1 MNQKFCDDL
10 NNKKLL
16 IKNNI
21 DMKKNNYLFMVFFLV
36 TTLGLFSQDLVDN
49 SNYEFE
55 KYGVEQGTA
64 MNASNNVYQ
73 DKLGYIWIGSQSG
86 LDRFDGYEFTNFSNI
101 ISDPLSTNLEW
112 VNAITEDSKG
122 NIWATDQ
129 QGNVSKYDRYNQV
142 WYNFDPIF
150 KDAIQNIPAGRNL
163 NFFPQPRTIII
174 SPDDK
179 YAYVG
184 VLGFGLIRIDS
195 ETGDQKFYVDDFN
208 FVRGFDPEA
217 APKMINEIGWIDDVN
232 ILVTTGNGIRI
243 FNTVEE
249 IYTDDIFA
257 EEDNES
263 MLWVSNFER
272 INDSE
277 FFLSTQ
283 KGVVKANILDQ
294 SIEALPDVFDISEG
308 NSDLYYD
315 KTNEEIWV
323 NVDNVGIDII
333 HLKTEKV
340 TKLRED
346 NSSLLGNS
354 FNNII
359 KDNQENI
366 WISSNF
372 AGVLKYDPNK
382 RKFKSFLKDKP
393 KNRELGIDV
402 IWGLVFDNDGNIWAG
417 SRAPGGGIVKVDLK
431 NKTTKLYDK
440 KNIDDATTYTIFKD
454 KIGSIWAFKGQ
465 DLIVKRKNENRFR
478 WLGAYNDIK
487 KDQNQIN
494 RFFDP
499 YMTYSGDV
507 VFPGPIMGW
516 IVDKNGNGKYQEYT
530 VLTGKISEPTTGFHR
545 IDSTTTY
552 IISDRSI
559 YFWDEL
565 SNEVVDLIPNKKEK
579 LKKYLNS
586 YQAPGVLHEGK
597 LYFGTYGN
605 GILYIDLETEDM
617 GFITSND
624 GLPNMYL
631 YNMFKD
637 EDNNF
642 WMASNQGIIKY
653 NPNTKK
659 FRQYTPIDGVQDY
672 EFNAGT
678 GAMDHN
684 GYIAMGGLA
693 GINYFDPK
701 AISEN
706 SAPPQ
711 VIIQKITIGGVDVK
725 LDAVSNSEVN
735 EIEFKNNSLSFDY
748 VAFNFRNTG
757 QNQYKYKMDGYDE
770 NWIEAGSRR
779 FASYTN
785 LPIGSYTFRVLGSN
799 NDGVWNEEGAS
810 YTLTILPPWYR
821 TYFAYFI
828 YVLLLVFGSRSFVK
842 YREKKTKERLE
853 GERKS
858 KELNE
863 AKNLQNSLLPKVNPS
878 IPGYEISTYLKP
890 ATEVGGDYYD
900 FFYKEDNYF
909 YAICGDATGHGVVS
923 GIMVS
928 VTKAGLYGI
937 PMGEPSSILGKLN
950 RIVKRVNFG
959 RLRMSL
965 SVAKIEEDSIELSS
979 AAMPPT
985 YFYSSQTETIEEVLV
1000 PNLPLGGIETERF
1013 DGVKKEFAPGDFMVM
1028 ISDGLPELPNPT
1040 NELLDYPKILD
1051 CLNKNREKNAIEI
1064 KDALVD
1070 LSYQWAKGEMNP
1082 DDITIVVIKKE
1093 FKK

>member
-1 MNQKFCDDL
+1 
-10 NNKKLL
+10 
-16 IKNNI
+16 
-21 DMKKNNYLFMVFFLV
+21 MKKAKYLFTVFFLL
-36 TTLGLFSQDLVDN
+36 TTLGLFSQDLKDN
-49 SNYEFE
+49 SKYEFK

-64 MNASNNVYQ
+64 MNASNYVYQ

-86 LDRFDGYEFTNFSNI
+86 LDRFDGYEFTNFSSI
-101 ISDPLSTNLEW
+101 ISDPSSTNLEW

-142 WYNFDPIF
+142 WYNYHPIY
-150 KDAIQNIPAGRNL
+150 KDSIQNIPDGGNL
-163 NFFPQPRTIII
+163 NFYPQPRTIII

-195 ETGDQKFYVDDFN
+195 ETGDQKFYEDDFN
-208 FVRGFDPEA
+208 FVRGFELEA
-217 APKMINEIGWIDDVN
+217 AHKMINEIGWIDDNN

-249 IYTDDIFA
+249 VFTNDIYA
-257 EEDNES
+257 GENKES
-263 MLWVSNFER
+263 RLWVSNFEK

-277 FFLSTQ
+277 FFFSTQ
-283 KGVVKANILDQ
+283 RGVVKANILDE
-294 SIEALPDVFDISEG
+294 SIEALPEVFDISEG
-308 NSDLYYD
+308 NSDLFYD
-315 KTNEEIWV
+315 KINEEIWV
-323 NVDNVGIDII
+323 NIDNVGIDII
-333 HLKTEKV
+333 HLKSEEV
-340 TKLRED
+340 TKLREN

-359 KDNQENI
+359 KDNQENV

-382 RKFKSFLKDKP
+382 KKFKPFLKNEP
-393 KNRELGIDV
+393 MNMELGIDV
-402 IWGLVFDNDGNIWAG
+402 VWGLVFDDDGNIWAG
-417 SRAPGGGIVKVDLK
+417 SRAPGGGIVKVDLE
-431 NKTTKLYDK
+431 NKSTKVYDK
-440 KNIDDATTYTIFKD
+440 KNTDEATTYTIFKD
-454 KIGSIWAFKGQ
+454 NIGSIWAFKGEN
-465 DLIVKRKNENRFR
+465 LIVKRKNENKFR
-478 WLGAYNDIK
+478 SLGAYNDLK

-494 RFFDP
+494 RFFEP
-499 YMTYSGDV
+499 YMTYAGDV
-507 VFPGPIMGW
+507 IFPGSITGW
-516 IVDKNGNGKYQEYT
+516 IVDKYGNGKYEEYK
-530 VLTGKISEPTTGFHR
+530 VLTEKIGEPTTGFHR
-545 IDSTTTY
+545 IDSTTSYVIT
-552 IISDRSI
+552 DRSV
-559 YFWDEL
+559 FLWDEL
-565 SNEVVDLIPNKKEK
+565 SNEVVDLIPNKKDK
-579 LKKYLNS
+579 LNKYLDS
-586 YQAPGVLHEGK
+586 YQPPGVLHEDN

-605 GILYIDLETEDM
+605 GILFINLATEDM
-617 GFITSND
+617 GFITSNE

-653 NPNTKK
+653 SPDTKK

-678 GAMDHN
+678 GAMADN
-684 GYIAMGGLA
+684 GYIALGGLA
-693 GINYFDPK
+693 GINYFNPK

-706 SAPPQ
+706 SIPPN
-711 VIIQKITIGGVDVK
+711 VIIQNINIGGVDVK
-725 LDAVSNSEVN
+725 LDAVTNPEVN

-748 VAFNFRNTG
+748 VAFNFRNTD
-757 QNQYKYKMDGYDE
+757 QNQYKYKMEGYDE

-799 NDGVWNEEGAS
+799 NDGIWNDEGAS
-810 YTLTILPPWYR
+810 YKLTILPPWYR

-863 AKNLQNSLLPKVNPS
+863 AKDLQNSLLPKVNPS
-878 IPGYEISTYLKP
+878 ITGYEISTYLKP

-900 FFYKEDNYF
+900 FFYKKDNYF

-965 SVAKIEEDSIELSS
+965 SVAKFDENAVEISS

-985 YFYSSQTETIEEVLV
+985 YFYSSKTKIIEEVLV

-1013 DGVKKEFAPGDFMVM
+1013 DSVKKEFAPGDFMVM
-1028 ISDGLPELPNPT
+1028 ISDGLPELPNPS
-1040 NELLDYPKILD
+1040 NELLDYEKIHG
-1051 CLNKNREKNAIEI
+1051 CLNENREKNAVEI
-1064 KDALVD
+1064 KDALVG
-1070 LSYQWAKGEMNP
+1070 LSDEWAKGVMNP
-1082 DDITIVVIKKE
+1082 DDITIVVVKK
-1093 FKK
+1093 KAK